1 MLFEQHVADTVMPLR
16 TELDQE
22 STVPTSF
29 AEMAREGYLL
39 CGYSLNG
46 VVGTEGRV

>member
-16 TELDQE
+16 TELDKE

-29 AEMAREGYLL
+29 AEMALEGYLL